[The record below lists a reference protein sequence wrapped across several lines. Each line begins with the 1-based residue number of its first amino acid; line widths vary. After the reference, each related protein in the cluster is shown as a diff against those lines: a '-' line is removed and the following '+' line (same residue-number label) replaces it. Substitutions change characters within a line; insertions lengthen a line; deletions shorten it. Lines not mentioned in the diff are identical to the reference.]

1 MVANFDAGGAAIN
14 VLAEAAGASVRVV
27 DIAVDVAEPLS
38 PSIGAHKVRRGSGNI
53 AVEDALSADEAA
65 AADRRRAAGS
75 PTRRSIPGRTC

>member
-27 DIAVDVAEPLS
+27 DIAVDADEPLS

-53 AVEDALSADEAA
+53 AVEDALTAEEVAA
-65 AADRRRAAGS
+65 AIEAGRRS
-75 PTRRSIPGRTC
+75 PTRRSIPAPTC